1 MAEVIITRVE
11 EFSASHRLHN
21 PALTDEENARIY
33 GYCNNPAG
41 HGHNYRLE
49 ISVAG
54 EADPATGY
62 LIDLKILRDIIRDR
76 IIRDVDHKHL
86 NCDVEWL
93 AGVIPSVEN
102 LVVEFWERL
111 EGHLPAGRLHR
122 IKLYETE
129 RNFVEYRGEGKDV
142 RGEGR

>member
-54 EADPATGY
+54 EPDSRTGY
-62 LIDLKILRDIIRDR
+62 LIDLKILRDIIRER
-76 IIRDVDHKHL
+76 IIRDVDHRHL
-86 NCDVEWL
+86 NSDVKWL
-93 AGVIPSVEN
+93 DGVIPSVEN
-102 LVVEFWERL
+102 LVVEFWKRL
-111 EGHLPAGRLHR
+111 DGHLPAGRLHR
-122 IKLYETE
+122 IRLFETE
-129 RNFVEYRGEGKDV
+129 RNFVEYYG
-142 RGEGR
+142 GRA